1 MGRLAGRLR
10 RQASSHN
17 WTECIRKIWVGWQ
30 AAFAGKPAPTIWTEC
45 IQKRWVGRQAA
56 FASKLAPTIGL
67 SASERDRSAVRP
79 PSRASLAPTIGLSA
93 SNRDGLAGWQAA
105 FASKPRSHNWTECI
119 RKIWVGWQAAFAGKP
134 APTIGPSASERDGLA
149 GRPPSRASLAPT
161 IGLSASERYRSAGRP
176 PSQASQLPQLDRV
189 HPGAIGRL
197 SGRLRG
203 QASLLQKQNQKQSGI
218 HRTAPHHSLGRALAR
233 LLLILLYPPL
243 REAEWRC
250 SSGGWARSAVRRS
263 CTHREEVEAKP
274 TVGDAP
280 R

>member
-17 WTECIRKIWVGWQ
+17 WTECIRKRWVGWQ
-30 AAFAGKPAPTIWTEC
+30 AAFAG
-45 IQKRWVGRQAA
+45 
-56 FASKLAPTIGL
+56 
-67 SASERDRSAVRP
+67 
-79 PSRASLAPTIGLSA
+79 
-93 SNRDGLAGWQAA
+93 
-105 FASKPRSHNWTECI
+105 KPRSHNWTECI
-119 RKIWVGWQAAFAGKP
+119 RKIWVGWQAAFASK
-134 APTIGPSASERDGLA
+134 
-149 GRPPSRASLAPT
+149 LAPT
-161 IGLSASERYRSAGRP
+161 IGLSASERDRSAGRP

-263 CTHREEVEAKP
+263 RTHREEVVAKQ

>member
-10 RQASSHN
+10 RQARPHKLD
-17 WTECIRKIWVGWQ
+17 RVHPKDMGW
-30 AAFAGKPAPTIWTEC
+30 
-45 IQKRWVGRQAA
+45 
-56 FASKLAPTIGL
+56 
-67 SASERDRSAVRP
+67 
-79 PSRASLAPTIGLSA
+79 
-93 SNRDGLAGWQAA
+93 LAGRLREQA
-105 FASKPRSHNWTECI
+105 RSHNWTECI

-134 APTIGPSASERDGLA
+134 APTIG
-149 GRPPSRASLAPT
+149 
-161 IGLSASERYRSAGRP
+161 LSASERYGSAGRP